1 MNVSCLRL
9 LVLLASLLFFPGL
22 SLAVQQGQPLIPFK
36 GTDLDGKPFDLAQSI
51 GSKPV
56 MLIFWASW
64 CPTCA
69 TEVPKV
75 NRLAEKFRERGM
87 EFVAVNVGF
96 NDSVERAQGF
106 IRKTGMHYP
115 ALFDGSGKIT
125 EPYALL
131 GVPTVIIADK
141 KGVVRFRNFVAPD
154 ISEEQF
160 ARLTAD

>member
-1 MNVSCLRL
+1 MSDLRHRG
-9 LVLLASLLFFPGL
+9 AE
-22 SLAVQQGQPLIPFK
+22 GQPVGAK
-36 GTDLDGKPFDLAQSI
+36 VRGAGDGV
-51 GSKPV
+51 G
-56 MLIFWASW
+56 
-64 CPTCA
+64 
-69 TEVPKV
+69 
-75 NRLAEKFRERGM
+75 RGQC
-87 EFVAVNVGF
+87 GF

-125 EPYALL
+125 EPYALV